1 VNGKMYLEHDEDNYE
16 TIAHECDLEAYCT
29 SCGNLLPWAL
39 YEIREELDGV
49 DLAQAAVATP
59 S

>member
-1 VNGKMYLEHDEDNYE
+1 MYLEHDEDNYE